1 MVLEQ
6 QDPNLQVTPRRKRGP
21 KPKPVSERK
30 LRPFAPLERKEE
42 THSHAK
48 QVRVLQFLINHR
60 IYDPKAN
67 TRGSKR
73 VRVVNGYREPYISEA
88 ATWFK
93 VDEKTI
99 YGWWSRRDKILG
111 TAASDPSWRPA
122 WPKLEDELFRR
133 FVQRRSE
140 KKIVTVSWFRSTA
153 KSLFKELY
161 PEHEKLFAFSNGWF
175 LNFKKRHRVVKRR
188 VTNQA
193 QKTPAEYRRIVN
205 SFIRFILR
213 NSQKKRL
220 PVPVDPPKYP
230 YKLGEKIPDLL
241 DSPKRRFH
249 NNCILNVDETPIPF
263 EYLDGSTYALE
274 GDKTVS
280 GKTERSG
287 WSKRKATLVLSI
299 FADGQG
305 RLKPKLIFE
314 GAEPPKG
321 KILQREGHLYHPGV
335 TVEFNPTAYN
345 NEKLFLKWLNEE
357 VIPCKREYREFM
369 LVMDVASFHKT
380 EDVNI
385 LLKTSKILPAMIPP
399 GCTSLLQPLDVSINK
414 VFKAWLQQYA
424 DEWITER
431 DNDPERSSKPWT
443 PTEKRVMTTHIV
455 GRAWERLLE
464 RPELVQKS
472 FSTCGI
478 GLRPDR
484 SEEAK
489 VSIKDMKKEEF
500 DFNSWEIAS
509 NPEEGEEQHQEIA
522 YAFEDEQLGLPEDD
536 LIESLTSLS
545 TEELARVAAERD
557 IAVDFTRSDV
567 REELINRLVDYGTS
581 FQGDSTREEE
591 VTLSLGTPSSV
602 Q

>member
-6 QDPNLQVTPRRKRGP
+6 CEPNLQVTPRRKRGP
-21 KPKPVSERK
+21 KPKPISERK
-30 LRPFAPLERKEE
+30 SRPFAPLQRKEE
-42 THSHAK
+42 THSPAK

-67 TRGSKR
+67 TRGSRR
-73 VRVVNGYREPYISEA
+73 VQVIDGYRQPYISEA

-93 VDEKTI
+93 VKEKTVR
-99 YGWWSRRDKILG
+99 GWWKRRDKILG
-111 TAASDPSWRPA
+111 IIASDPSWRPF
-122 WPKLEDELFRR
+122 WPKLEEELFRQ

-140 KKIVTVSWFRSTA
+140 KKIITVSWFRSTA
-153 KSLFKELY
+153 KSLFKEVY
-161 PEHEKLFAFSNGWF
+161 PEHKQLFAFSNGWF
-175 LNFKKRHRVVKRR
+175 LNFKKRHRIVKRR

-205 SFIRFILR
+205 SFLRFVLR
-213 NSQKKRL
+213 NSQRRAS
-220 PVPVDPPKYP
+220 PVPMDPPKYP
-230 YKLGEKIPDLL
+230 YQLGEKIPDLL

-280 GKTERSG
+280 GKTDRSG
-287 WSKRKATLVLSI
+287 WSKRKATLLLSI
-299 FADGQG
+299 FADGLG

-321 KILQREGHLYHPGV
+321 KIMQREGHLYHPGV

-357 VIPCKREYREFM
+357 VIPCKREHREFM

-380 EDVNI
+380 DDVNA
-385 LLKTSKILPAMIPP
+385 LLKESKILPAMIPP

-424 DEWITER
+424 DEWIIER
-431 DNDPERSSKPWT
+431 ENDPDRNSKQWT

-464 RPELVQKS
+464 RPELIQKS

-484 SEEAK
+484 SEEERI
-489 VSIKDMKKEEF
+489 SIKDMKKEEI
-500 DFNSWEIAS
+500 DFSNWEIAS
-509 NPEEGEEQHQEIA
+509 NPEEGEDQHQEIA
-522 YAFEDEQLGLPEDD
+522 STFDDEQLGLPEDD

-545 TEELARVAAERD
+545 TEELAR
-557 IAVDFTRSDV
+557 IAVEKGVTVNFTRSDV
-567 REELINRLVDYGTS
+567 REELINRLVDFSTS
-581 FQGDSTREEE
+581 SQGEITTEEE
-591 VTLSLGTPSSV
+591 VTLSLGTPSSI